1 MKKESMTETQKEPQ
15 TPACGYILNQIYF
28 YLTQGCNLKCRHCW
42 IAPKYQTGERIWPSV
57 DLELFKDIIDQGMD
71 LGLSGVKLTG
81 GEPLIHSDI
90 ERILDHINATG
101 LRLTIETNGV
111 LCTPRIAGKIAGNK
125 KPFVSVSL
133 DAPDAKTHEWVRGV
147 PGCFDAA
154 LEGVRNLVK
163 AGLRPQI
170 IMSVMRRNADKM
182 EAVVRLAEKENADSV
197 KFNLVT
203 PTARGEQMQ
212 KAGETLSIKELT
224 DLGNWVENTLAPSSE
239 LRIVYSHPTAFRPL
253 SRTFTKPNG
262 RCGIFGII
270 GVLGDGKYALCGI
283 GETVSELV
291 FGHAE
296 KDRLA
301 DVWNHNPV
309 LNDIRKGLPGELEGI
324 CRACLMKKN
333 CLGSCVA
340 MNYYRSRNLFAPHW
354 YCELAHEAGLFPAT
368 RIRPG
373 SALEYGE

>member
-1 MKKESMTETQKEPQ
+1 MAEENEKIDVPE
-15 TPACGYILNQIYF
+15 CGYYLNQIYF

-42 IAPKYQTGERIWPSV
+42 IAPKYQTEDTTWPSV
-57 DLELFKDIIDQGMD
+57 DFELFKDIVQQGKE

-81 GEPLIHSDI
+81 GEPLIHPKI
-90 ERILDHINATG
+90 EQILDYLSETG
-101 LRLTIETNGV
+101 LRLTIESNGV
-111 LCTPRIAGKIAGNK
+111 KCTPPIVEKIMKNHR
-125 KPFVSVSL
+125 PFVSVSL
-133 DAPDAKTHEWVRGV
+133 DAPDSETHEWVRGV

-154 LEGVRNLVK
+154 LNGVRNLVK

-182 EAVVRLAEKENADSV
+182 EDVVRLAEKENAESV

-212 KAGETLSIKELT
+212 KSGETLSIQELI
-224 DLGNWVENTLAPSSE
+224 DLGRWIENTLEPSSP

-253 SRTFTKPNG
+253 SRIFTKPDG

-270 GVLGDGKYALCGI
+270 GVLGNRKYALCGI
-283 GETVSELV
+283 GETVPELV

-296 KDRLA
+296 TDRLK
-301 DVWNHNPV
+301 DVWNHNAV
-309 LNDIRKGLPGELEGI
+309 LNDIRKGLPADLEGI
-324 CRACLMKKN
+324 CADCLMKN
-333 CLGSCVA
+333 VCLGSCVA
-340 MNYYRSRNLFAPHW
+340 MNYYRANNLFAPHW
-354 YCELAHEAGLFPAT
+354 YCELAHEAGLFPSV

-373 SALEYGE
+373 SVSEYEV